1 MLYFAY
7 GSNMSQQRLRARVPS
22 AQRLKVATLHAH
34 RLAFHKIGTDGSAK
48 CDISPCTHHEAT
60 VFGVLYTMD
69 TRHRAALDRAEGLGN
84 GYEVKQLDLIALD
97 GERVSAFS
105 YYATAVDDTL
115 QPFDWYLRHVLR
127 GARENALPAD
137 YTARIAAI
145 ATIADPD
152 PQRARRE
159 LAIHTSTDDVRETLL

>member
-7 GSNMSQQRLRARVPS
+7 GSNMSLRRLRARVPS
-22 AQRLKVATLHAH
+22 AQRFKVATLHAH

-48 CDISPCTHHEAT
+48 CDISPCTHGQAT
-60 VFGVLYTMD
+60 VFGVLYTMAA
-69 TRHRAALDRAEGLGN
+69 RHRAALDRAEGLGN
-84 GYEVKQLDLIALD
+84 GYEVKQLDVVALD

-105 YYATAVDDTL
+105 YYATAVDDAL
-115 QPFDWYLRHVLR
+115 QPFDWYLRHVLH

-145 ATIADPD
+145 ATVRDPD
-152 PQRARRE
+152 PERARRE
-159 LAIHTSTDDVRETLL
+159 LAIHTSADDVRGTLP